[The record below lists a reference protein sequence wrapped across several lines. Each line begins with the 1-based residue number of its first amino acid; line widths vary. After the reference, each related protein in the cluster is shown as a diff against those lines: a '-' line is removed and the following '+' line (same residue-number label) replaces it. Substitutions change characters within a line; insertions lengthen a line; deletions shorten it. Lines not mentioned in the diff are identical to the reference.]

1 MKINKIKKSIAL
13 ARIQAQSDKIKIHF
27 SSGETLTKDDIISNI
42 ENETEIGK
50 KLVDLHIEFLQD
62 LASGKINSDD

>member
-27 SSGETLTKDDIISNI
+27 SSGETLSKSELISNI

-50 KLVDLHIEFLQD
+50 KLVDLQINFLKD
-62 LASGKINSDD
+62 LASGKLYSDD